1 MDSEKQLPAKILK
14 EIKEI
19 PTIPDVVVKVMQLTR
34 DPEASAKQLTMAISN
49 DPGLTG
55 NLLRLC
61 NSAYYGIPRV
71 VSSLNQ
77 AVMYLGFHTVRNLV
91 LTCSVSRFF
100 NPEKQIY
107 GYVKGGLWH
116 HSVASAIACEQLCK
130 KIRSG
135 LQDTAYTA
143 GLLHDIGQ
151 LIMGTAIKDTADTI
165 IDLMKNGG
173 MSELDA
179 EQEAV
184 GFSHAE
190 LGAELADQWN
200 FPDEL
205 IHAIRYHHEPEQA
218 PGESLLPAIVH
229 VANSIVLDLGY
240 GVELEEMKHP
250 AKTEAMQAIGVT
262 PEMRDELKGRI
273 EELVNQNAPNFL
285 AMTE

>member
-1 MDSEKQLPAKILK
+1 MATDKRLPAKILK

-19 PTIPDVVVKVMQLTR
+19 PTIPDIVVKVMQLTR
-34 DPEASAKQLTMAISN
+34 DPDASAKQLTAAISN

-100 NPEKQIY
+100 NPGKQIY
-107 GYVKGGLWH
+107 GYVKGGLWY

-135 LQDTAYTA
+135 LQDTAFTA
-143 GLLHDIGQ
+143 GLLHDVGQ

-165 IDLMKNGG
+165 LDLMKNGRL
-173 MSELDA
+173 SLLDA

-184 GFSHAE
+184 GFSHEE
-190 LGAELADQWN
+190 LGAVLADQWN

-205 IHAIRYHHEPEQA
+205 IQAIRYHHDPEQA
-218 PGESLLPAIVH
+218 PGVSHLPAIVH
-229 VANSIVLDLGY
+229 VANAIVLDLGY
-240 GVELEEMKHP
+240 GVEVEEMKHP
-250 AKTEAMQAIGVT
+250 AKPDAMRLIGVT
-262 PEMRDELKGRI
+262 PEMMDEFKAHI
-273 EELVNQNAPNFL
+273 EELVTQNAPNFL
-285 AMTE
+285 SMTE